1 MLKVLIAVDGST
13 HAQHAIETV
22 GRLAR
27 AGAAVQV
34 SLINVRNGPVFY
46 GELPAISAE
55 EVDRAQRKSQ
65 EELLDNA
72 QARALALGL
81 TLGSIEHAEGL
92 PAQEIARTASE
103 LGVDQVV
110 MGTHGRGAMGSLF
123 MGSVAQQVVHLV
135 KVPVLLVR

>member
-13 HAQHAIETV
+13 HAEHAIESV
-22 GRLAR
+22 GRLAS
-27 AGAAVQV
+27 AGAAMQV
-34 SLINVRNGPVFY
+34 SLVNVRNGPVFY

-55 EVDRAQRKSQ
+55 DVDRAQRKAQ
-65 EELLDNA
+65 EELLDKA
-72 QARALALGL
+72 RARALALGL

-92 PAQEIARTASE
+92 PAQEIARTAGE

-110 MGTHGRGAMGSLF
+110 MGTHGRAAMGSLF

>member
-13 HAQHAIETV
+13 HAQHAIESV

-34 SLINVRNGPVFY
+34 SLVNVRNGPVFY

-55 EVDRAQRKSQ
+55 EVDRAQRKAQ

-92 PAQEIARTASE
+92 PAQEIARAASE
-103 LGVDQVV
+103 IGVDQVV
-110 MGTHGRGAMGSLF
+110 MGTHGRGA
-123 MGSVAQQVVHLV
+123 VAQQVVHLV

>member
-13 HAQHAIETV
+13 HAQHAIESV

-34 SLINVRNGPVFY
+34 SLVNVRNGPVFY

-55 EVDRAQRKSQ
+55 EVDRAQRKAQ

-92 PAQEIARTASE
+92 PAQEIARAASE
-103 LGVDQVV
+103 IGVDQVV